1 MSAKGKRTAVRKWK
15 RLRRAAP
22 GGVVGVLLVE
32 DHQVFREG
40 LRDAINGQEGMRV
53 VGESAT
59 WRGALSLVLSL
70 APDVIVLDLNLAD
83 GTGWT
88 LLEQLHAQDEL
99 PPTLVLSV
107 SNEALYARRLLR
119 AGARGYLMKGEPIER
134 ILHCIREVH
143 AGHLAA
149 SVALTSQLMAE
160 ALAQP
165 AAVPVS
171 DFAAAASL
179 LSDRELQVF
188 TLLGE
193 NLGNREV
200 AERLHLSE
208 KTVHT
213 YKTRLMAKLGV
224 GTTPELVAL
233 FQARRPP
240 EVAAPGAV
248 CPLGGSTSSTAND
261 SPEPRTTP

>member
-1 MSAKGKRTAVRKWK
+1 MSAKGKRRTAVRKGK

-32 DHQVFREG
+32 DHQAFREG
-40 LRDAINGQEGMRV
+40 LRDAINGQAGLRV

-59 WRGALSLVLSL
+59 WRGALPLALAL

-88 LLEQLHAQDEL
+88 LLEELRAQDAL

-107 SNEALYARRLLR
+107 GDEAMYARRLLR
-119 AGARGYLMKGEPIER
+119 AGARGYLMKEEPVER
-134 ILHCIREVH
+134 ILHGIREVH
-143 AGHLAA
+143 AGRLAA
-149 SVALTSQLMAE
+149 SAALTSQLMAE

-165 AAVPVS
+165 EAVPVA
-171 DFAAAASL
+171 DFSAAASL

-193 NLGNREV
+193 NTSNREV

-233 FQARRPP
+233 FQARRPA
-240 EVAAPGAV
+240 EVAAPGAGR
-248 CPLGGSTSSTAND
+248 PLGASTA
-261 SPEPRTTP
+261 STTTTP